1 MFNGFGADDPR
12 VEDEIRISVNQGKFM
27 LMIAEKIKNNEPLND
42 MERAWAIGIIEA
54 RGKDQINNAKKYI
67 SKSQNGAPADPRRY
81 EAVTLYYSY
90 LKVLKV
96 QKRARDLVCYEYE
109 LSDESLKK
117 WIKQEIEAGCP
128 IKKQVDHHIINN
140 PQEIIK
146 KYKQI
151 IGKK

>member
-1 MFNGFGADDPR
+1 MFNGFSLDDSM
-12 VEDEIRISVNQGKFM
+12 VDDEIRKSVNQGKFM

-42 MERAWAIGIIEA
+42 MERTWAIGIIEA

-81 EAVTLYYSY
+81 EAVALYYSY

-96 QKRARDLVCYEYE
+96 QKRARDLVCCDYE
-109 LSDESLKK
+109 LSDENLKK

-128 IKKQVDHHIINN
+128 IKKQLEHHIINN
-140 PQEIIK
+140 PQAIIK
-146 KYKQI
+146 RYEQI
-151 IGKK
+151 KGKK